1 MKNIIT
7 LTGNL
12 ASGKG
17 TISKLLQERLG
28 YEIYRNGDYFRSL
41 GKQMGMDV
49 TTFNKYVE
57 EHPEEHI
64 DEKIEFSA
72 KEYAKTHDNLII
84 DARLGY
90 YVVPESFKVFVKVDI
105 EEAARRAFNDQN
117 RKDTENFNT
126 LEEQKKDLITR
137 RNDERER
144 YLKTYNS
151 DIDDLSQFDL
161 IVDTTNIS
169 AEEATNIIIEEY
181 QKRS

>member
-72 KEYAKTHDNLII
+72 KEHAKTHDNLII

-137 RNDERER
+137 RNVERER
-144 YLKTYNS
+144 YLKTYNI

>member
-64 DEKIEFSA
+64 DEKIEFLRGMLN
-72 KEYAKTHDNLII
+72 K
-84 DARLGY
+84 
-90 YVVPESFKVFVKVDI
+90 FKK
-105 EEAARRAFNDQN
+105 
-117 RKDTENFNT
+117 
-126 LEEQKKDLITR
+126 
-137 RNDERER
+137 
-144 YLKTYNS
+144 
-151 DIDDLSQFDL
+151 
-161 IVDTTNIS
+161 
-169 AEEATNIIIEEY
+169 
-181 QKRS
+181 